1 MMKKT
6 AMVLVGALALGV
18 GAPNVAQAS
27 DIQLWV
33 NEAVVEAEASMGEAF
48 VNEVG
53 RTMIPLRVVN
63 TYFDYA
69 TEWQKDGRIHITGK
83 DGAVD
88 VTLQLGDGS
97 YVANGQSGRFDTV
110 PLVKEGR
117 TYLPARDFGEL
128 YGSVYWDQASHTVWM
143 TDSQIPLYR
152 VMGDSLMRTSVDGTQ
167 RMMLDDAHQV
177 SALNGD
183 AVSAVKSATD
193 GKMYVAVQY
202 DNNAARQCV
211 LFRDEG
217 TALEDTGVTVNA
229 TSSFAVDGETV
240 YHTMGTDAGPWTGDI
255 DPYRLLISDGSEERS
270 RVLDFKVNECTL
282 DMKDGK
288 LIATDPKGVEHVI
301 DSIGR

>member
-18 GAPNVAQAS
+18 GAPDVAQAS
-27 DIQLWV
+27 DIHLWV

-48 VNEVG
+48 VNDAG
-53 RTMIPLRVVN
+53 RTMVPLRVVN

-83 DGAVD
+83 DGVVD

-110 PLVKEGR
+110 PLVKDGR

-128 YGSVYWDQASHTVWM
+128 YGSVYWDQESRTVWM
-143 TDSQIPLYR
+143 TDSQSPLYR
-152 VMGDSLMRTSVDGTQ
+152 VMGQSLMRISVNGTQ
-167 RMMLDDAHQV
+167 RMTLDEDHQV
-177 SALNGD
+177 SALDGD
-183 AVSAVKSATD
+183 AVSAVKPSAD
-193 GKMYVAVQY
+193 GKMYVAIQY

-217 TALEDTGVTVNA
+217 TALEAMGVSINA
-229 TSSFAVDGETV
+229 TSSFAVDGDIV

-255 DPYRLLISDGSEERS
+255 DPYRLLISNGAEECS
-270 RVLDFKVNECTL
+270 RVLDFKVNACTL

-301 DSIGR
+301 DGIGR

>member
-1 MMKKT
+1 MKKT

-27 DIQLWV
+27 DIHLWV
-33 NEAVVEAEASMGEAF
+33 NEAVVEAEPSMGEAF
-48 VNEVG
+48 VNDAG

-143 TDSQIPLYR
+143 TDSQSPLYR
-152 VMGDSLMRTSVDGTQ
+152 VMGQSLMRTSVDGTQ
-167 RMMLDDAHQV
+167 RMALDEGRQV
-177 SALNGD
+177 SVQRGD
-183 AVSAVKSATD
+183 TVCAVKSEAD
-193 GKMYVAVQY
+193 GKMYVALQY

-211 LFRDEG
+211 LFRDAGETLTDMG
-217 TALEDTGVTVNA
+217 IMVNA
-229 TSSFAVDGETV
+229 TSSFAVDGDIV

-255 DPYRLLISDGSEERS
+255 DPYRLLIFDGTEEHS

-288 LIATDPKGVEHVI
+288 LVATDPKGVEHVI
-301 DSIGR
+301 DGIGR